1 MQNNIMDKFELINIT
16 KTFSSSYNG
25 LMKESIV
32 LDNISFNIEPGTITS
47 ILGPSGCGKSTLLN
61 IMAGFVKPTNGI
73 AKFNGADIITPN
85 PERVVIFQEYGLF
98 DWKTV
103 QGNIEFGLKA
113 KGVLTKDRKSLVKKY
128 IDLVHLQGAED
139 KYPSELS
146 GGMKQRAAIA
156 RAIAVEPECLL
167 MDEPFGALDS
177 QTRNMIQDEILSIWR
192 EIKNTIVSIT
202 HNIDEAVY
210 LSDRIIVLSKVPAK
224 VILDIQTNLIRPRM
238 PEIRLSKEF
247 REIHDLIWQILRNEI
262 QTI

>member
-1 MQNNIMDKFELINIT
+1 MDKFELINIS
-16 KTFSSSYNG
+16 KSFSSTNNG
-25 LMKESIV
+25 LMNESLV
-32 LDNISFNIEPGTITS
+32 LDNISFNIEPCTITS

-61 IMAGFVKPTNGI
+61 IMAGFIKPTKGS
-73 AKFNGADIITPN
+73 AKFNGDEIISTN
-85 PERVVIFQEYGLF
+85 PARVVIFQEYGLF

-113 KGVLTKDRKSLVKKY
+113 KNFPTKERQALVKKY

-177 QTRNMIQDEILSIWR
+177 QTRNIIQDEILAIWR

-210 LSDRIIVLSKVPAK
+210 LSDRIIVLSKIPSR
-224 VILDIQTNLIRPRM
+224 VILDIQTNLNRPRK
-238 PEIRLSKEF
+238 PEIRLSNEF
-247 REIHDLIWQILRNEI
+247 REIHDLIWQTLRNEI
-262 QTI
+262 QII

>member
-1 MQNNIMDKFELINIT
+1 MDKFELINISKSFLST
-16 KTFSSSYNG
+16 NNG
-25 LMKESIV
+25 LMNESLV

-61 IMAGFVKPTNGI
+61 IMAGFIKPTKGI
-73 AKFNGADIITPN
+73 AKFNGDEIISTN
-85 PERVVIFQEYGLF
+85 PARVVIFQEYGLF

-113 KGVLTKDRKSLVKKY
+113 KSFPTKERQALVKKY

-177 QTRNMIQDEILSIWR
+177 QTRNIIQDEILAIWR

-210 LSDRIIVLSKVPAK
+210 LSDRIIVLSKIPSR
-224 VILDIQTNLIRPRM
+224 VIIDIQTNLNRPQK
-238 PEIRLSKEF
+238 PEIRLSNEF
-247 REIHDLIWQILRNEI
+247 REIHDLIWQTLRNEI

>member
-16 KTFSSSYNG
+16 KTFSSSNNG
-25 LMKESIV
+25 LMKESLV
-32 LDNISFNIEPGTITS
+32 LDNISFNIESGTITS

-61 IMAGFVKPTNGI
+61 LMAGFIKPTKGI
-73 AKFNGADIITPN
+73 AKFNGDDIISPN

-113 KGVLTKDRKSLVKKY
+113 KGILTKERKLLVKKY

-156 RAIAVEPECLL
+156 RAIAPEPVPRSSTLVDAIC
-167 MDEPFGALDS
+167 
-177 QTRNMIQDEILSIWR
+177 
-192 EIKNTIVSIT
+192 VS
-202 HNIDEAVY
+202 
-210 LSDRIIVLSKVPAK
+210 SC
-224 VILDIQTNLIRPRM
+224 
-238 PEIRLSKEF
+238 
-247 REIHDLIWQILRNEI
+247 
-262 QTI
+262 

>member
-1 MQNNIMDKFELINIT
+1 MKKFELINIS
-16 KTFSSSYNG
+16 KSFSTTNNG
-25 LMKESIV
+25 FSKESLV

-61 IMAGFVKPTNGI
+61 LMAGFLEPTKGI
-73 AKFNGADIITPN
+73 AKFNGNEITSPN

-113 KGVLTKDRKSLVKKY
+113 KGILSKERKSLVERY
-128 IDLVHLQGAED
+128 IDLVHLRGAED
-139 KYPSELS
+139 KYPLELS

-177 QTRNMIQDEILSIWR
+177 QTRNIIQDEILAIWR
-192 EIKNTIVSIT
+192 EVKNTIVSIT

-210 LSDRIIVLSKVPAK
+210 LSDRIIVLSNIPAR
-224 VILDIQTNLIRPRM
+224 VILDLQTNLKRPRE
-238 PEIRLSKEF
+238 PEIRISSKF
-247 REIHDLIWQILRNEI
+247 REIHDMIWQTLRNEI
-262 QTI
+262 QTTLK